1 MTFNISDHEKESILT
16 KYNIIKE
23 DDETTDKNI
32 NKFRGIVLTKYE
44 LLKLKSEGLTPYYFN
59 DKMGPNFGLVK
70 IIEPISDP
78 KTGKYREFFILNE
91 VEYEKMVKY
100 VEIVKNTIELYL
112 EKIDLLK
119 KSIPSMIMELKTNRD
134 NQP

>member
-23 DDETTDKNI
+23 DDETTDKKI

-44 LLKLKSEGLTPYYFN
+44 LLKLKSQGLTPYYFN
-59 DKMGPNFGLVK
+59 DKIGPDFGLVK
-70 IIEPISDP
+70 ISEPISDP
-78 KTGKYREFFILNE
+78 KTGEYREFFILNE
-91 VEYEKMVKY
+91 DEYEKMVKY
-100 VEIVKNTIELYL
+100 VEIVKKTIELSL

-119 KSIPSMIMELKTNRD
+119 QSIPSMMVELKTN
-134 NQP
+134 NEEKF